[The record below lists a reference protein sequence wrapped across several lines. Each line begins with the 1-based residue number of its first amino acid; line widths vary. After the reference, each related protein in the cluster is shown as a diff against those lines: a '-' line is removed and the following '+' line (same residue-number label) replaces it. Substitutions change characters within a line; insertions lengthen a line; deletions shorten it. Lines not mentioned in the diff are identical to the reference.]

1 MITLSRYTIFDKQCT
16 VLGFINIFQFLTLFV
31 IPVVSGD
38 KSEVRV
44 RTNFCSISGVIATS
58 EGIPCIEECL
68 KDPNDMSTES
78 IIEVLRKLPESYVRV
93 M

>member
-1 MITLSRYTIFDKQCT
+1 MYKCRIKLIRYID
-16 VLGFINIFQFLTLFV
+16 IFQSLTLFV

-44 RTNFCSISGVIATS
+44 RTNFCSISGVIATK

-78 IIEVLRKLPESYVRV
+78 IIEVLRKLPESYVRAT
-93 M
+93 